1 MQSINNMVIH
11 TLVVSVHKRT
21 ELNEFKLNINEFNRY
36 NFGYETG
43 GRAIRTL
50 FSHVRFSDM

>member
-1 MQSINNMVIH
+1 MQSINNMALH

-36 NFGYETG
+36 NFGYKSG
-43 GRAIRTL
+43 GRAIHTL
-50 FSHVRFSDM
+50 FFHI